1 MGDVLPKEKQLM
13 QNKTNTSLKKIESNR
28 RNALRSTGPR
38 TVEGKN
44 RVSYNALKHGLLSSK
59 DVVIPGDEDPAEFES
74 LLEQLREDLQPVGK
88 IEHCL
93 LHEIAACWWRL
104 RRALRCESGEIRKAK
119 DDALHAVICLT
130 GLSDPIAAVENRRL
144 LHARL
149 QIAEESLA
157 ELLDS
162 GDLAIEKRALLLATF
177 PQDGELQRLW
187 GKGEMPGNVADKR
200 AAAKTILQTKIKHFN
215 RCLQLAEGYRSLDP
229 EAHSAAASLPSREML
244 ERILGYETRIK
255 RQLYRAMN
263 QLERLQR
270 RRRGEMVPAP
280 IDLDT
285 D

>member
-1 MGDVLPKEKQLM
+1 MGDALQRRKPLT

-28 RNALRSTGPR
+28 RNARHSTGPR
-38 TVEGKN
+38 TLEGKD
-44 RVSYNALKHGLLSSK
+44 RVSHNALKHGLLSSK
-59 DVVIPGDEDPAEFES
+59 EVVIPGDEDPAEFDA
-74 LLEQLREDLQPVGK
+74 LLEELQRDRQPVGK
-88 IEHCL
+88 TEEFL
-93 LHEIAACWWRL
+93 VHEIAAGMWRV
-104 RRALRCESGEIRKAK
+104 RRALRCESGETRKAK
-119 DDALHAVICLT
+119 DDALHAVVCLS
-130 GLSDPIAAVENRRL
+130 GLSDPIAAAENRRL

-162 GDLAIEKRALLLATF
+162 GDLTIEKRALLLATF
-177 PQDGELQRLW
+177 PDDGELQRLW
-187 GKGEMPGNVADKR
+187 REGEMAGNVADKCS
-200 AAAKTILQTKIKHFN
+200 AAKTILQTKIKHFN

-270 RRRGEMVPAP
+270 RRCGEMVPAP